1 MGDLKR
7 QVVRGGAVTIVTQ
20 AGKVVLRMGSLI
32 VLARL
37 LEPRDF
43 GLVGMVTVLTGVFEI
58 IKEAGLSTVT
68 VQRATI
74 TEAQLSTLFWMN
86 MAVGTA
92 LAVLTFSLAPYL
104 VAFYREPRLLSV
116 TATLACGFIINGAAV
131 QHSALLQ
138 REMRFGALAFT
149 EIAALGAGTLVG
161 IVMAINGY
169 AYWSIVGMTLVQAVV
184 TTACVWYQARW
195 IPGLPQRNVGLRS
208 MMQFGGTV
216 TLNVIVVY
224 VAYNVEKVLLGRF
237 WGAAALGLYGRAY
250 QLIKMP
256 TDLLTYSLGTVA
268 FPALS
273 RLQHDPERLR
283 SYFLKG
289 YSLVL
294 TLTLPMTIA
303 CALLADEIILVVLGA
318 KWQGTAPILRL
329 LAPTVLVFAAINPLA
344 WLLYASG
351 RVGRSLKL
359 SLVIAPLVITADVI
373 GLSGGPNG
381 VALAFSTAMLL
392 WAIPHMAWCVH
403 GTSISL
409 GQLLGA
415 VARPMAAGV
424 AAAVVTFFARM
435 AIAGSV
441 PTEIGLAVELIILFV
456 SYTWILLA
464 VMGQKP
470 LYMGIVREL
479 RARRSLQ
486 TPTVEGSA

>member
-1 MGDLKR
+1 MADLKR
-7 QVVRGGAVTIVTQ
+7 QVVRGGVVTIVTQ
-20 AGKVVLRMGSLI
+20 AGKVLLRMGSLI

-68 VQRATI
+68 IQRATI
-74 TEAQLSTLFWMN
+74 TDAQLSTLFWMN
-86 MAVGTA
+86 MAVGA
-92 LAVLTFSLAPYL
+92 LLALVTLALGPYL
-104 VAFYREPRLLSV
+104 VAFYREPRLLGL
-116 TATLACGFIINGAAV
+116 TAVLASGFIINGAAV

-138 REMRFGALAFT
+138 RQMRFTALAFT
-149 EIAALGAGTLVG
+149 EIAALSAGTLVG
-161 IVMAINGY
+161 IVMAVRGY
-169 AYWSIVGMTLVQAVV
+169 SYWAIVGMTLVQALV
-184 TTACVWYQARW
+184 TTAFVWYQSKW

-273 RLQHDPERLR
+273 RLQDDPERL
-283 SYFLKG
+283 SAYFLKG

-294 TLTLPMTIA
+294 TLTVPMTIA
-303 CALLADEIILVVLGA
+303 CALLAEELILVFLGA
-318 KWQGTAPILRL
+318 KWQATAPILRL

-344 WLLYASG
+344 WLLYSTGHVA
-351 RVGRSLKL
+351 RSLKL

-373 GLSGGPNG
+373 GLSGGPTG
-381 VALAFSTAMLL
+381 VAMAFSTAMLL

-409 GQLLGA
+409 GQLLNA
-415 VARPMAAGV
+415 VARPMAAG
-424 AAAVVTFFARM
+424 AAAALFTQIARLVIVSRFRPD
-435 AIAGSV
+435 IALG
-441 PTEIGLAVELIILFV
+441 VELIVLFG
-456 SYTWILLA
+456 SYIWILLT
-464 VMGQKP
+464 VMGQKS
-470 LYMGIVREL
+470 LYVGIVREL
-479 RARRSLQ
+479 RARPSLA
-486 TPTVEGSA
+486 TPAV